1 MGKTKPIFS
10 LFNGKS
16 LRFQFLIV
24 IATLLLIPVLVI
36 LYDIFFATRSDEA
49 MLKERE
55 EKLGSVIETVV
66 IPEIQK
72 NIEYYMQ
79 RDNLRYDTL
88 LPAGKSSYLN
98 EAFNETTRPLVLS
111 NPGVRFGLYIP
122 ETLETPEQFY
132 VQGFLHQYRN
142 LDPSEQEAREE
153 RIKEETRS
161 GLIAVAA
168 SGQPLSRLISSLDD
182 EAYEYLMPVYIGNEL
197 AAVAWAD
204 ERIHPIFA
212 QSRLFLSITRYI
224 TLFAV
229 LIGAAGA
236 LFVIHNLSSSVGV
249 IKQGLRTMEK
259 DIHSKIPILTG
270 EPGEIAKA
278 INRMAISLEEK
289 EKLEEELRRS
299 ERLAALGRLVTGVA
313 HELRNPIG
321 IIKTTVQLMEKDL
334 EKSAVGNEYF
344 KVIEEQI
351 ERQNRV
357 IQELLD
363 FGRPSKY
370 MMQNANINSL
380 LERVLVFT
388 SPMLRQHNIQLEQLP
403 DQDIPLIEVDAERIK
418 QVFVNIILNAVQAM
432 PEGGKL
438 TIRTGHD
445 SEWVNIG
452 FEDTGTGIAPAEMA
466 SIFDPFYT
474 TRESGTGLG
483 LSISHQIIRTHDGH
497 INVDSILGTGTKFIV
512 KLPLF
517 ETARSGAVGSQNT
530 DY

>member
-1 MGKTKPIFS
+1 MEKIKTISS
-10 LFNGKS
+10 LFDSKS

-36 LYDIFFATRSDEA
+36 LYDIFFASRSDEA

-72 NIEYYMQ
+72 NIDYYMQ
-79 RDNLRYDTL
+79 RDQLQYDTL
-88 LPAGKSSYLN
+88 NPVSKASYLR
-98 EAFNETTRPLVLS
+98 EAFDEATRPLVLS
-111 NPGVRFGLYIP
+111 NLGVRFGLYIP
-122 ETLETPEQFY
+122 ETGQIY
-132 VQGFLHQYRN
+132 VQGFLHQYRAM
-142 LDPSEQEAREE
+142 DPSEKVAREE
-153 RIKEETRS
+153 RIKEEAKS

-168 SGQPLSRLISSLDD
+168 SGQTLSRLTSSLDD
-182 EAYEYLMPVYIGNEL
+182 ETYEYLMPVYIDGQL
-197 AAVAWAD
+197 TAVAWAD

-212 QSRLFLSITRYI
+212 QSRHFRAITRYL

-229 LIGAAGA
+229 LIGATGA
-236 LFVIHNLSSSVGV
+236 LFVIHNLSSSVTV
-249 IKQGLRTMEK
+249 IKRGLGTMEK
-259 DIHSKIPILTG
+259 DIQSQIPTLAG

-278 INRMAISLEEK
+278 INRMAISLAEK

-334 EKSAVGNEYF
+334 EQADVDNECF
-344 KVIEEQI
+344 KIIEEQI

-363 FGRPSKY
+363 FGRPSKH
-370 MMQNANINSL
+370 MVQSANINSL
-380 LERVLVFT
+380 LEKVLIFT
-388 SPMLRQHNIQLEQLP
+388 LPMLRQHSIKLEKMLTQELP
-403 DQDIPLIEVDAERIK
+403 FIEVDAERIK
-418 QVFVNIILNAVQAM
+418 QVFVNINLNAVQAM

-438 TIRTGHD
+438 IICTGHD
-445 SEWVNIG
+445 SDWVNIS
-452 FEDTGTGIAPAEMA
+452 FIDTGSGISPSEVA

-474 TRESGTGLG
+474 TREYGTGLG
-483 LSISHQIIRTHDGH
+483 LSISHQIIKTHDGH
-497 INVDSILGTGTKFIV
+497 INVDSTLGAGTKFTV
-512 KLPLF
+512 NLPLS
-517 ETARSGAVGSQNT
+517 TKMGGDTGGS
-530 DY
+530 

>member
-1 MGKTKPIFS
+1 MQKNKTIFS
-10 LFNGKS
+10 PFNGKS

-24 IATLLLIPVLVI
+24 IATLLLIPMLVI
-36 LYDIFFATRSDEA
+36 LYDIFFASRSDEA

-55 EKLGSVIETVV
+55 EKLEAVIADV
-66 IPEIQK
+66 IIPDIQK
-72 NIEYYMQ
+72 NIEQYMKQ
-79 RDNLRYDTL
+79 DNLRYDTL
-88 LPAGKSSYLN
+88 IPSSKSSYLH
-98 EAFNETTRPLVLS
+98 EAFDEATRPLVLS

-122 ETLETPEQFY
+122 DITKTPETPETSGTPEQFY

-182 EAYEYLMPVYIGNEL
+182 EAYEYLSPVYVGNEL

-204 ERIHPIFA
+204 ERLHPIFA
-212 QSRLFLSITRYI
+212 QSRHFRTITRYF

-229 LIGAAGA
+229 LIGATGA
-236 LFVIHNLSSSVGV
+236 LFLIHNLSSSVSV
-249 IKQGLRTMEK
+249 IKQSLRTMEK
-259 DIHSKIPILTG
+259 DIHSRIPTLGG
-270 EPGEIAKA
+270 ETGEIAKA
-278 INRMAISLEEK
+278 INRMAVSLEEK

-334 EKSAVGNEYF
+334 EQSTVGNEYF

-351 ERQNRV
+351 DRQNRV

-363 FGRPSKY
+363 FGRPSKHVA
-370 MMQNANINSL
+370 QNANINSL
-380 LERVLVFT
+380 LEKVLVFT
-388 SPMLRQHNIQLEQLP
+388 SPMLRQHNIQLEQQLEH
-403 DQDIPLIEVDAERIK
+403 DIPLIEVDAERIK

-438 TIRTGHD
+438 TIWTGHD
-445 SEWVNIG
+445 SGWMNIG
-452 FEDTGTGIAPAEMA
+452 FEDTGTGIPPAEMA

-474 TRESGTGLG
+474 TREYGTGLG
-483 LSISHQIIRTHDGH
+483 LSISHQIIKTHDGH
-497 INVDSILGTGTKFIV
+497 INVDSTLGTGTRFIV
-512 KLPLF
+512 KLPL
-517 ETARSGAVGSQNT
+517 S
-530 DY
+530 

>member
-1 MGKTKPIFS
+1 MDRTKTITS
-10 LFNGKS
+10 LFDSKS

-36 LYDIFFATRSDEA
+36 LYDIFFASRSDEA
-49 MLKERE
+49 MLRERE

-66 IPEIQK
+66 IPDIQK
-72 NIEYYMQ
+72 HIDYFMQQENLEYDALDSMSK
-79 RDNLRYDTL
+79 
-88 LPAGKSSYLN
+88 ASYLR
-98 EAFNETTRPLVLS
+98 EAFNETTKPLVLS
-111 NPGVRFGLYIP
+111 NLGVRFGLYIP
-122 ETLETPEQFY
+122 ETGQIY
-132 VQGFLHQYRN
+132 VQGFLHQYRT

-153 RIKEETRS
+153 RIKKEAKS

-168 SGQPLSRLISSLDD
+168 SGQTLSRLTSSLDD
-182 EAYEYLMPVYIGNEL
+182 ETYEFLMPVYIGGKL

-212 QSRLFLSITRYI
+212 QSRHFRAITRYF

-229 LIGAAGA
+229 LIGATGA
-236 LFVIHNLSSSVGV
+236 LLVIHNLSSSVSV
-249 IKQGLRTMEK
+249 IKQGLGTMEK
-259 DIHSKIPILTG
+259 NIQSQIPTLAG
-270 EPGEIAKA
+270 EPGEIARA
-278 INRMAISLEEK
+278 INRMAISLSEK

-334 EKSAVGNEYF
+334 EKADVTHEYF
-344 KVIEEQI
+344 DVIEEQI

-363 FGRPSKY
+363 FGRPSKH
-370 MMQNANINSL
+370 MVQSANINSL
-380 LERVLVFT
+380 LERVLIFT
-388 SPMLRQHNIQLEQLP
+388 SPMLRQHNIKLEQILDQGLP
-403 DQDIPLIEVDAERIK
+403 FIEIDAERIK

-432 PEGGKL
+432 PGGGKL
-438 TIRTGHD
+438 TIWTGHD
-445 SEWVNIG
+445 SDWVNIG
-452 FEDTGTGIAPAEMA
+452 FEDTGSGISPSEMA

-474 TRESGTGLG
+474 TREYGTGLG
-483 LSISHQIIRTHDGH
+483 LSISHQIIKTHDGH
-497 INVDSILGTGTKFIV
+497 INVDSTLGTGTKFTV
-512 KLPLF
+512 KLPLSAK
-517 ETARSGAVGSQNT
+517 TGGDTGGSKNT

>member
-1 MGKTKPIFS
+1 MGKYKTIFS
-10 LFNGKS
+10 FFDSKS

-36 LYDIFFATRSDEA
+36 LYDIFFASRSDEA

-66 IPEIQK
+66 IPDIQK
-72 NIEYYMQ
+72 NIDYYMSQ
-79 RDNLRYDTL
+79 DNLQYDTL
-88 LPAGKSSYLN
+88 DSMSKASYLR
-98 EAFNETTRPLVLS
+98 EAFNESTKPLVLS
-111 NPGVRFGLYIP
+111 NLGVRFGLYIP
-122 ETLETPEQFY
+122 ETGQIY
-132 VQGFLHQYRN
+132 VQGFLHQYRS

-153 RIKEETRS
+153 RIKEEAKS

-168 SGQPLSRLISSLDD
+168 SGQPLARLTSSLDD
-182 EAYEYLMPVYIGNEL
+182 ETYEYLMPVHVGGEL

-212 QSRLFLSITRYI
+212 QSRHFRAITRYF

-229 LIGAAGA
+229 LIGATGA
-236 LFVIHNLSSSVGV
+236 LFVIHNLSSSVSI
-249 IKQGLRTMEK
+249 IKKGLGKMEK
-259 DIHSKIPILTG
+259 DIHNQIPTLAG
-270 EPGEIAKA
+270 EPGEIAIA
-278 INRMAISLEEK
+278 INRMAVSLAEK

-334 EKSAVGNEYF
+334 EKKDVGLEYF

-351 ERQNRV
+351 VRQNRV

-363 FGRPSKY
+363 FGRPSKHAV
-370 MMQNANINSL
+370 QSANINSL

-388 SPMLRQHNIQLEQLP
+388 LPMLRQHNIKLEQILEQDLP
-403 DQDIPLIEVDAERIK
+403 PTEVDAERIK

-432 PEGGKL
+432 PKGGKL
-438 TIRTGHD
+438 IISTGHD
-445 SEWVNIG
+445 SDWVNIG
-452 FEDTGTGIAPAEMA
+452 FEDTGSGISPTEIA

-474 TRESGTGLG
+474 TREYGTGLG
-483 LSISHQIIRTHDGH
+483 LSISHQIIKTHDGH
-497 INVDSILGTGTKFIV
+497 INVESTIGSGTKFTV
-512 KLPLF
+512 NLPL
-517 ETARSGAVGSQNT
+517 TVQTGGDTGGS
-530 DY
+530 